1 MWIGVGELAEVVV
14 FRLLQG
20 RRQALHRWSRQ
31 RHLLH
36 QLQLQL
42 RFLLQ
47 LQQRSRQHQPQEL
60 QREYSTWKDGGG
72 RGEEGG
78 TEGGGCWNGVVA
90 VGFGSEAT

>member
-60 QREYSTWKDGGG
+60 QRAREMDTVRPHRILLLG
-72 RGEEGG
+72 RLWSRR
-78 TEGGGCWNGVVA
+78 C
-90 VGFGSEAT
+90 SKL